1 VTVQKS
7 VSGLFTARSLGAGA
21 WQLTTAAAAG
31 AEIFLLGAGSDAP
44 VLLKDMRMSSVG
56 IEWRADGV
64 RVALSGDTGIRHLR
78 VAGAVIHEPQP
89 RLYEA
94 LPLAGFDAD
103 AQRFW
108 RRVFGLMRVPGG
120 RFLLR
125 FLARRR
131 SRAH

>member
-1 VTVQKS
+1 MTVQKNL
-7 VSGLFTARSLGAGA
+7 SGLFTAHSAGAGA

-31 AEIFLLGAGSDAP
+31 AEIFLYGAGADAP
-44 VLLKDMRMSSVG
+44 LLFKDASMSSVG

-64 RVALSGDTGIRHLR
+64 RVALTGDTGIRHLR
-78 VAGAVIHEPQP
+78 VAGAIIHEPQP

-103 AQRFW
+103 AKRFW
-108 RRVFGLMRVPGG
+108 RRVFALLRVPGG

-125 FLARRR
+125 FLARRSGPR
-131 SRAH
+131 